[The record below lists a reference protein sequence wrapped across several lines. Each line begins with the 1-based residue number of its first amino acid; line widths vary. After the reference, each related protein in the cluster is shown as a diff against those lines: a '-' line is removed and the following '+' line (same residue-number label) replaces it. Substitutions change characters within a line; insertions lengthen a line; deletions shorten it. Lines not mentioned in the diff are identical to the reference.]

1 MHHFCYF
8 IEINGSF
15 QPFTNVEGEGKTART
30 QLLFYFG
37 CNLLHHYGTYPST
50 DIKCVHTTSIFHIHK
65 GMLWLLVKTSNEVSG
80 TDKEF
85 TDGYTVSLF

>member
-30 QLLFYFG
+30 QLLF
-37 CNLLHHYGTYPST
+37 
-50 DIKCVHTTSIFHIHK
+50 
-65 GMLWLLVKTSNEVSG
+65 
-80 TDKEF
+80 
-85 TDGYTVSLF
+85 